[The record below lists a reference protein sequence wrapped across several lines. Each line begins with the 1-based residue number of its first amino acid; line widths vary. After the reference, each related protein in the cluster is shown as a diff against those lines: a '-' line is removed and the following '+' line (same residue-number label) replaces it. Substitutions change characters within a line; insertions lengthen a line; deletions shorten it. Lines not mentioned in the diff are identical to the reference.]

1 MQLQTNV
8 SVCLKLRTYNSCE
21 YKSHAA
27 NNKCTCFASAAR
39 IEFKQV
45 VDEIFSLKDRQK
57 SLDLIDSYSKFWM
70 QVIGTRLNVGKKT
83 VNASTKF
90 SELFEEV

>member
-1 MQLQTNV
+1 MHIESTQRANE
-8 SVCLKLRTYNSCE
+8 RYDAGE
-21 YKSHAA
+21 YPYMLIDER
-27 NNKCTCFASAAR
+27 FDR